1 MPLTDI
7 DTTEFAVLSDEQR
20 RFFDTQGYLVVEDAL
35 PLDYVAELNEA
46 ADEVYERMKDNAL
59 TSSEGGWNVRN
70 CIVQHDA
77 FFRLLD
83 YPTTVPL
90 AWQLLNWNIQMNTSH
105 LVILHPKAEPSKEE
119 KAKLGF
125 HRDGGTSSGE
135 MEEPH
140 PRIMLKIAYILSDQR
155 ETSSGATWIVPGS
168 NRMTGRPPVDPQTG
182 NLVGAKMVNLK
193 PGDAFLFE
201 QRTYH
206 AGGHNWSDIP
216 RRTVFFGYGYR
227 WFKAM
232 DYIQMPDE
240 IVAKAN
246 PIQKQLL
253 GVVKDPLSYFIP
265 VEEDVPLRKLL
276 EADG

>member
-1 MPLTDI
+1 MPTTDI
-7 DTTEFAVLSDEQR
+7 DTSKFAVLTEEQR
-20 RFFDTQGYLVVEDAL
+20 RAFHTQGYFVVEDAL
-35 PLDYVAELNEA
+35 PQDFLEELVEA
-46 ADEVYERMKDNAL
+46 ADQVHARMKDAGEP
-59 TSSEGGWNVRN
+59 SSNGDWSLRN

-105 LVILHPKAEPSKEE
+105 LVIIPPKTEPSEEE
-119 KAKLGF
+119 KVELGF
-125 HRDGGTSSGE
+125 HRDGGTSSRE

-155 ETSSGATWIVPGS
+155 DPSSGATWIVPGS
-168 NRMTGRPPVDPQTG
+168 NRMAGRPPVDPQTG

-206 AGGHNWSDIP
+206 SGGRNWSQVP
-216 RRTVFFGYGYR
+216 RKTVFFGYGYR

-253 GVVKDPLSYFIP
+253 GVVSKPLSFFIP
-265 VEEDVPLRKLL
+265 VEKDVPLKKLL
-276 EADG
+276 EDQ

>member
-1 MPLTDI
+1 MPTTEI
-7 DTTEFAVLSDEQR
+7 DTSKFAVLSDEQR
-20 RFFDTQGYLVVEDAL
+20 LFFDTQGYLVVEDAL
-35 PLDYVAELNEA
+35 PQDYLQELIEA
-46 ADEVYERMKDNAL
+46 ADDVQERLKDAGKP
-59 TSSEGGWNVRN
+59 SSNGQWSLRN
-70 CIVQHDA
+70 CIVYHDA

-105 LVILHPKAEPSKEE
+105 LVVLPAQPEPSDEE
-119 KAKLGF
+119 KMKLGF

-140 PRIMLKIAYILSDQR
+140 PRIMLKIAYILSDQ
-155 ETSSGATWIVPGS
+155 TDASSGATWIVPGS
-168 NRMTGRPPVDPQTG
+168 NRMTGRPPIDPQTG

-206 AGGHNWSDIP
+206 CGGHNWSDLP
-216 RRTVFFGYGYR
+216 RRTLFFGYGYR

-253 GVVKDPLSYFIP
+253 GVVSDPLSFFIP
-265 VEEDVPLRKLL
+265 VEEDVPLKKLL
-276 EADG
+276 EDQ

>member
-1 MPLTDI
+1 MSLTDI
-7 DTTEFAVLSDEQR
+7 DTSKFAVLSEEQR
-20 RFFDTQGYLVVEDAL
+20 RFFNTQGYLVVEDAL
-35 PLDYVAELNEA
+35 PSDYLAELNQA
-46 ADEVYERMKDNAL
+46 ADEVYARMKDRAL
-59 TSSEGGWNVRN
+59 KSSGNEWSVRN
-70 CIVQHDA
+70 CIVQHDT

-105 LVILHPKAEPSKEE
+105 LVILPPKAEPTEEE
-119 KAKLGF
+119 KVKLGF
-125 HRDGGTSSGE
+125 HRDGGTSSKE

-155 ETSSGATWIVPGS
+155 GESSGATWIVPGS
-168 NRMTGRPPVDPQTG
+168 NRITGRPPVDPQTG

-206 AGGHNWSDIP
+206 SGGHNWSGIP

-227 WFKAM
+227 WFKPM

-240 IVAKAN
+240 IVARAN

-253 GVVKDPLSYFIP
+253 GVVADPLSYFIP
-265 VEEDVPLRKLL
+265 VEEDVPLKKLL
-276 EADG
+276 EG